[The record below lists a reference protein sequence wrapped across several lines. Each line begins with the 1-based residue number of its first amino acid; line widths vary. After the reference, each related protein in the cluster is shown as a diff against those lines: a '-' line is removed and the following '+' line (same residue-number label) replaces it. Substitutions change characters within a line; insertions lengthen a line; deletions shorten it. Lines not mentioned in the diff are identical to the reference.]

1 MGTMEELSM
10 MPNCRNWM
18 VVIMMLEDS
27 KMNDVEFEE
36 EEEEFWKVMAGLMVA
51 IDVDVEIVG

>member
-1 MGTMEELSM
+1 
-10 MPNCRNWM
+10 M